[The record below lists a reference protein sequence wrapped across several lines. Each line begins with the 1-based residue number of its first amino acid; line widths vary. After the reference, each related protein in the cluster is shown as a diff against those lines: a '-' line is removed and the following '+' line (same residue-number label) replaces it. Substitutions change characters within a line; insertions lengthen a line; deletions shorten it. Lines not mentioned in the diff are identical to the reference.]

1 MACGL
6 IPKWFR
12 NSLIGIIICLIIP
25 ISLCSC
31 DMRAGQYPFQMAN
44 YWKCPSPEFSLSYW
58 TDADNRK
65 QEDAQLIWNGQ
76 TIDVDIMFGVGDF
89 CVYPADSLAYSDRL
103 LSGLWKY
110 RAGDLILIIKEDF
123 IFGNQ
128 YKELV
133 FSPVF

>member
-1 MACGL
+1 MVCGL
-6 IPKWFR
+6 TPKQFQ
-12 NSLIGIIICLIIP
+12 NKLIVIIMCSLILIN
-25 ISLCSC
+25 LCSC
-31 DMRAGQYPFQMAN
+31 DMRAGRYPFQMAN

-65 QEDAQLIWNGQ
+65 QEDAQLIWNNQIIGV
-76 TIDVDIMFGVGDF
+76 IVAFGVGDF

-110 RAGDLILIIKEDF
+110 RAGDLILVIKEDF
-123 IFGNQ
+123 IFENQ

-133 FSPVF
+133 FSPVS